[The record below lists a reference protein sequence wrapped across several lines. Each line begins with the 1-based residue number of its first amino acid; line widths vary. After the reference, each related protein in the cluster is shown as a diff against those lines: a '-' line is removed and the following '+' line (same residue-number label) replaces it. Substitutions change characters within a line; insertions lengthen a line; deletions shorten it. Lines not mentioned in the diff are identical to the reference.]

1 MIKVKSHPH
10 YGNSGKKIKSRRQQ
24 VNLCR
29 RWQHRKNNGKQKFIL
44 QTAFHSEYWMYS
56 ISYFLHGWLVVLF
69 VQEEN
74 NFNHCTILVN
84 IEKLIPPSSINP
96 FMSIKVKCLNLQIT
110 NGFRFLLLIKNNLLY
125 TFTKK
130 LQIF

>member
-1 MIKVKSHPH
+1 MIKVKSQPH

-29 RWQHRKNNGKQKFIL
+29 RWQHRKIMESKNSYFKRPSTL
-44 QTAFHSEYWMYS
+44 S
-56 ISYFLHGWLVVLF
+56 IGCIVFPIFLHGWLVVLF

-84 IEKLIPPSSINP
+84 IEKLIPPSSRNP